1 MASIESPGAATG
13 PVDPSSIYLGRLEA
27 RRAARAGLGRGEGA
41 VANLRVALFA
51 AAIAVGWLASG
62 GRLGW
67 AWIVVPVAGFVGLV
81 VAHARL
87 KAAIRRA
94 ERASAYYERGLDR
107 VEDRWSGRGEDG
119 SRFAD
124 VAHPFADDLDL
135 FGPGSLFQRVNTART
150 LAGESTLAGWLKA
163 PQADARTIRD
173 RQEAVADLAGRLD
186 LREELD
192 GLGDDVRDGL
202 DAPGLI
208 AWGDGPAI
216 LPDPRLRFVALAL
229 ASVAVPTFAAWV
241 YGLAVEWEIVPTLSV
256 GGLTFRGTG
265 PTPFFVAALLE
276 LGFWGLLQKRL
287 RRVLGPVD
295 RRSADLDLLADLL
308 YRLEREEFDA
318 PVLRDLR
325 DGLSAV
331 GEPPSRQ
338 IARLARLVRRI
349 DSMRNPM
356 IGPLAALTLAGT
368 RLGFDVEAWRL
379 RSGRA
384 IAGWIDAVGRFEAF
398 ASLGAYAFENPDD
411 VRPDFEDDDA
421 LFDAEAVGHPLI
433 PRGRVVR
440 NSIRLGDGVRVLVVS
455 GSNMSGKSTMLRTV
469 GVNAVLAMV
478 GAPARASRLR
488 LSPMHLG
495 ATLRVQDSLQAGTSR
510 FYAELT
516 RLRQVV
522 GLAGGEPP
530 LLFLLDEIFH
540 GTNSEDR
547 RVGAE
552 GVVRGLIDRGA
563 IGLVTTHDLA
573 LAAIAVRLA
582 PRAANVHFSDRFEDG
597 RLVFDYTMK
606 PGVVEHSNALA
617 LMRAVGLDV

>member
-1 MASIESPGAATG
+1 MASTESTGAATG
-13 PVDPSSIYLGRLEA
+13 PVDPSSTYLQRLNA
-27 RRAARAGLGRGEGA
+27 RREARAGLGRGEGA

-51 AAIAVGWLASG
+51 AAIVIGWLASG

-67 AWIVVPVAGFVGLV
+67 AWIVVPIAGFVGLV

-94 ERASAYYERGLDR
+94 ERASTFYERGLDR

-119 SRFAD
+119 ARFAD
-124 VAHPFADDLDL
+124 DGHPFAADLDL

-150 LAGESTLAGWLKA
+150 LAGESTLAAWLKA
-163 PQADARTIRD
+163 PHADAGTIRG
-173 RQEAVADLAGRLD
+173 RQEAVADLAARLD

-202 DAPGLI
+202 HAEALVAWAEAPPHLPGRRARLAALGL
-208 AWGDGPAI
+208 A
-216 LPDPRLRFVALAL
+216 ALA
-229 ASVAVPTFAAWV
+229 APTFAGWAFRLSIGW
-241 YGLAVEWEIVPTLSV
+241 GLVAPIALGVR
-256 GGLTFRGTG
+256 TFDGFG
-265 PTPFFVAALLE
+265 PTPFFVVALIE
-276 LGFWGLLQKRL
+276 IGFWLALRRGIAATLDPVDSRAADLERLSGLL
-287 RRVLGPVD
+287 RRV
-295 RRSADLDLLADLL
+295 
-308 YRLEREEFDA
+308 EREEFAA
-318 PVLRDLR
+318 PLLRRLR
-325 DGLSAV
+325 DGLSGD
-331 GEPPSRQ
+331 GEPPSRR
-338 IARLARLVRRI
+338 IARLARLVRRV
-349 DSMRNPM
+349 DSLHNPLV
-356 IGPLAALTLAGT
+356 GPFAAIVLAGT
-368 RLGFDVEAWRL
+368 RLAFDVEAWR
-379 RSGRA
+379 RGSGPA
-384 IAGWIDAVGRFEAF
+384 IAGWIDAVGRIEAF
-398 ASLGAYAFENPDD
+398 ASLGAYAFENP
-411 VRPDFEDDDA
+411 RDA
-421 LFDAEAVGHPLI
+421 APEILDAGPLFDAEAVAHPLL
-433 PRGRVVR
+433 PRGQAVP
-440 NSIRLGDGVRVLVVS
+440 NSIRLGEGLRVLVVS

-478 GAPARASRLR
+478 GAPARAARLR
-488 LSPMHLG
+488 ISPLHLG
-495 ATLRVQDSLQAGTSR
+495 ATLRVQDSLQRGASR

-540 GTNSEDR
+540 GTNSDDR

-573 LAAIAVRLA
+573 LAAVADRLA

-597 RLVFDYTMK
+597 RLVFDYTMR

-617 LMRAVGLDV
+617 LMRAVGLEV